1 MTKRKNPTPRF
12 AVCVSTDDPDLLT
25 PRMIY
30 QVLPDD
36 SAARSDY
43 VRVIDNEGE
52 DYLYPAKY
60 FVFVELP
67 RAVVVADK
75 IAEIAE
81 FFSFGTNDLTQTT
94 FGFSRDDAAK
104 FIDHYKTANLME
116 ADPFAVL
123 DRQGV
128 GALMRQAIAGG
139 RKTRPGI
146 KLGICGEHGGEPS
159 SVKFCHRIG
168 LAYVS
173 CSPFRVP
180 IARLAAAQAAI
191 EEAAASKKKKK

>member
-1 MTKRKNPTPRF
+1 MSKRRNPVGSL

-67 RAVVVADK
+67 RAV
-75 IAEIAE
+75 E
-81 FFSFGTNDLTQTT
+81 
-94 FGFSRDDAAK
+94 R
-104 FIDHYKTANLME
+104 
-116 ADPFAVL
+116 
-123 DRQGV
+123 
-128 GALMRQAIAGG
+128 AIL
-139 RKTRPGI
+139 R
-146 KLGICGEHGGEPS
+146 
-159 SVKFCHRIG
+159 
-168 LAYVS
+168 
-173 CSPFRVP
+173 
-180 IARLAAAQAAI
+180 
-191 EEAAASKKKKK
+191 AS